1 MNQLLSD
8 INNQELSFNQN
19 LIQALQSGGN
29 PYDILIK
36 ELNKSKD
43 SDIIVKMLREN
54 NYDGQKAFY
63 AYAKYKGENGNQF
76 IQQLA
81 NMGFKL

>member
-8 INNQELSFNQN
+8 INSQQASFNEN
-19 LIQALQSGGN
+19 LIKALQSGGN
-29 PYDILIK
+29 PYDILIN
-36 ELNKSKD
+36 ELSKSKD

-63 AYAKYKGENGNQF
+63 AYAKYKGENGNQL
-76 IQQLA
+76 IQQLV